1 MNLNNLA
8 FAPSG
13 EGPLALWLV
22 FEVRADRAPEM
33 AETSRALSCALRPF
47 PDEFRGRFHGLR
59 WSPWSVFRA
68 KTLAQVVLG
77 RPRLSGDVLPSD
89 LDRCWAD
96 DRWMMRCRTAW
107 PAVLRA

>member
-22 FEVRADRAPEM
+22 VEVRADRAPEM

-47 PDEFRGRFHGLR
+47 PLEFRGRFHGLR
-59 WSPWSVFRA
+59 PGLCFARRPWLRWCWDVPASVVMSFHRIWIGA
-68 KTLAQVVLG
+68 GLMIAG
-77 RPRLSGDVLPSD
+77 
-89 LDRCWAD
+89 
-96 DRWMMRCRTAW
+96 
-107 PAVLRA
+107 

>member
-33 AETSRALSCALRPF
+33 AETSRPVVRP
-47 PDEFRGRFHGLR
+47 
-59 WSPWSVFRA
+59 
-68 KTLAQVVLG
+68 
-77 RPRLSGDVLPSD
+77 
-89 LDRCWAD
+89 
-96 DRWMMRCRTAW
+96 
-107 PAVLRA
+107 PAVPGRIPRAVPRSSVVALVCVSREDPGSGGVGTSPLSVVMSFHRIWIGAGLMIAG